1 MEKIHDKL
9 FDLKKGEKYV
19 QNGEENTVLCIALIL
34 VLSVSGNAFAES
46 KSNYSEILTESV
58 NTKETDLLPVILEE
72 DIAQGRI

>member
-1 MEKIHDKL
+1 MCKMGKKIL
-9 FDLKKGEKYV
+9 SF
-19 QNGEENTVLCIALIL
+19 VLALIL